1 MKMIL
6 HLVKRH
12 LFASN
17 SALKTRV
24 QHYCK
29 MNYSSGHGLEKFKTL
44 KISVPK
50 QFIYMVQLNRPKKL
64 NAMNDVM
71 WKEFKVCFNE
81 LAIDP
86 ECRVIILSGD
96 DKVFTAGIDLQ
107 DVVNFAPKLAE
118 QEDIAR
124 KCKIMQLK
132 IKDYQDSFNAIEK
145 CPKPVIAAIH
155 GPCIGAGIDMVSA
168 ADIRY
173 CSSDAWFQIKE
184 VAIGMAADVGT
195 LQRFPK
201 IIGSDSLVRELV
213 YTARKFSASEA
224 LQHGFVSCLFETSQS
239 LLKGSMELADKIASQ
254 SPVAVQGSK
263 LSLVYSR
270 DHSVQEGLD
279 HIALHNQTMLQ
290 SEDFANAA
298 MAQAIKSEPPVF
310 SKL

>member
-86 ECRVIILSGD
+86 ECRVIILS
-96 DKVFTAGIDLQ
+96 GIDLQ